1 MIVAKAGKLAYKLLQ
16 GREVCGTAFPVKN
29 CTYVVCESG
38 QVIAIYERGPS
49 LPFGIRANVR
59 PQGSVSMCASEI
71 VWENGKAEWQ
81 LEEEQIAEYEV
92 FDAEKSAA
100 AVCSALRGEAK
111 TFSDSIGERLKEGAQ
126 VLAEALIGRG
136 RGLTPSGD
144 DALVGVMYAARKT
157 GKEFPLAHEVLA
169 RLHKTSAV
177 SAAFLEAAATGET
190 FSAVE
195 EVFGA
200 DPFSAAQKLSGYGS
214 ESGQAVL
221 AGMAAFFTYSKE
233 NGDEY
238 EQRIL

>member
-1 MIVAKAGKLAYKLLQ
+1 MIVAKAGKLAYKRLQ
-16 GREVCGTAFPVKN
+16 GGEVCGTAFPVKN
-29 CTYVVCESG
+29 CTYIVCEGG

-49 LPFGIRANVR
+49 LPFGICANVR
-59 PQGSVSMCASEI
+59 PQGSVSMCAREI
-71 VWENGKAEWQ
+71 VWKNGKADWK
-81 LEEEQIAEYEV
+81 LEKEQIAEYELL
-92 FDAEKSAA
+92 DEEKTVT
-100 AVCSALRGEAK
+100 AVCSALHSEAEI
-111 TFSDSIGERLKEGAQ
+111 FSETIGVRLKEGAQ
-126 VLAEALIGRG
+126 ALADALIGRG

-190 FSAVE
+190 FSAIE

-221 AGMAAFFTYSKE
+221 AGMAAFFIYLKE